1 MALPAQI
8 HPSNLI
14 KGKKYYTTDP
24 ETMRVIIY
32 LGTFVD
38 SRLSGRVYDQDII
51 LTFRGDNNET
61 NTFVWDFKSYFYEV
75 DDKIV

>member
-1 MALPAQI
+1 MAAPAKI

-14 KGKKYYTTDP
+14 KGLKYYTTDP
-24 ETMRVIIY
+24 KAPTVMVY

-38 SRLSGRVYDQDII
+38 SRTEGRVYDQDMI

-61 NTFVWDFKSYFYEV
+61 NTIVWDFASYFYEV
-75 DDKIV
+75 NAKNV

>member
-1 MALPAQI
+1 MAAPAKI

-14 KGKKYYTTDP
+14 KGQKYYTTDP
-24 ETMRVIIY
+24 KKPSEMIY

-38 SRLSGRVYDQDII
+38 SRTSGRVYDQDMI

-61 NTFVWDFKSYFYEV
+61 NTVVWDFASYFYEV
-75 DDKIV
+75 DDRIV